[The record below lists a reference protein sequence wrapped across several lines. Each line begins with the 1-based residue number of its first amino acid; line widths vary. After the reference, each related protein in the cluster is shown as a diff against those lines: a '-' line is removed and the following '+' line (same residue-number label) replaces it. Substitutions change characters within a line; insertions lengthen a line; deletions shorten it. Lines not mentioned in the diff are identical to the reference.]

1 MNKISS
7 PHFLKEIISD
17 PSLCVWRGGLGEL
30 FPKTQIKVQF
40 FLSDEPP
47 RAYVQCPRLL
57 EWKPASQ
64 GFGLSSEAD
73 GFFIDSHFPSDISP
87 LFPISTPFLCLLV
100 SFFSSQPATI
110 LKVFIFSCV
119 FKLGFVHCP
128 CSVTESKFVRDNL
141 CTNTLHKAGI

>member
-64 GFGLSSEAD
+64 GFGLSSEV
-73 GFFIDSHFPSDISP
+73 GTGRWFFYRLPFPFRYFPSFSYIDPIFVP
-87 LFPISTPFLCLLV
+87 TCLFLFISTSHHFESFHLLLCV
-100 SFFSSQPATI
+100 QVGI
-110 LKVFIFSCV
+110 
-119 FKLGFVHCP
+119 
-128 CSVTESKFVRDNL
+128 CSLPML
-141 CTNTLHKAGI
+141 CH